1 VFIRGKVSEDNISGR
16 VSEGKDLPVKGSL
29 RMKTS
34 QEMGIS
40 MDRCTR
46 ERTL

>member
-1 VFIRGKVSEDNISGR
+1 VFIRGKVSEDNISGQ
-16 VSEGKDLPVKGSL
+16 VSEGKDLPGKGSL